1 MFPSSSTASRRLT
14 LPASNWFPAMMSHRY
29 QVGQPVLYQ
38 GREVKIENRGVNINQ
53 LPVYQ
58 VNGTWVREDELMLPP
73 PI

>member
-1 MFPSSSTASRRLT
+1 
-14 LPASNWFPAMMSHRY
+14 MMSHRY

-38 GREVKIENRGVNINQ
+38 GREVKIENSGVNINK

-58 VNGTWVREDELMLPP
+58 VEGTLVREDELMLPP